1 MDALGFLLRNTLH
14 SKNTFAGLEIGN
26 VLVAISTTLLM
37 ALGSLPLSLPVLFS
51 LAVFLIVLGIVG
63 KYIDE
68 VGDDNE
74 RLKLYEEHLK
84 ELLHRGLLTKIL
96 LAATLILLAM
106 TVFNYQTVKL
116 KNAQLEVMTIE
127 NLGARERVALEK
139 QIGLMEKQVKLSNAS
154 RVSLSNKVKQIE
166 SQKNKYSDKIKEI
179 EKDDKTK
186 NLLDTRLPDDLKR
199 LLDESIQTDG
209 TKND

>member
-1 MDALGFLLRNTLH
+1 
-14 SKNTFAGLEIGN
+14 
-26 VLVAISTTLLM
+26 
-37 ALGSLPLSLPVLFS
+37 
-51 LAVFLIVLGIVG
+51 
-63 KYIDE
+63 
-68 VGDDNE
+68 
-74 RLKLYEEHLK
+74 
-84 ELLHRGLLTKIL
+84 
-96 LAATLILLAM
+96 
-106 TVFNYQTVKL
+106 
-116 KNAQLEVMTIE
+116 MTIE
-127 NLGARERVALEK
+127 NLGARERVAALEK

-166 SQKNKYSDKIKEI
+166 SQNNKYSDKIKEI

>member
-1 MDALGFLLRNTLH
+1 M
-14 SKNTFAGLEIGN
+14 
-26 VLVAISTTLLM
+26 
-37 ALGSLPLSLPVLFS
+37 
-51 LAVFLIVLGIVG
+51 
-63 KYIDE
+63 
-68 VGDDNE
+68 
-74 RLKLYEEHLK
+74 
-84 ELLHRGLLTKIL
+84 
-96 LAATLILLAM
+96 
-106 TVFNYQTVKL
+106 KL

-127 NLGARERVALEK
+127 NLGARERVAALEK

-154 RVSLSNKVKQIE
+154 RISLSNKVKQIE

-199 LLDESIQTDG
+199 LLDESIQPDG